1 MIQIIDCPVCVH
13 PERLE
18 IDQDLESKT
27 PRSVARHYN
36 LDIEKMATH
45 KVHMNNPTPIELFIR
60 EDAKALLAEA
70 EYEDGAGVF

>member
-1 MIQIIDCPVCVH
+1 MIVISDCPICQH
-13 PERLE
+13 PERLQ
-18 IDQDLESKT
+18 IDSYLETKT